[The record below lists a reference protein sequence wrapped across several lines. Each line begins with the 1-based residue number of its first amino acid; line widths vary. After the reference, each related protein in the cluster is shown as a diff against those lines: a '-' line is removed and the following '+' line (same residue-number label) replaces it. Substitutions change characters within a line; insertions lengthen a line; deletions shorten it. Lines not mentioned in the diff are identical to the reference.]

1 MKKIENF
8 SKEMKKK
15 KQIEFVELKITVT
28 KNSLEGHN
36 S

>member
-8 SKEMKKK
+8 SKEIKKN
-15 KQIEFVELKITVT
+15 QIEFVELKITVT
-28 KNSLEGHN
+28 KNSLEGFY